1 MDTTLEGRKVTWLYA
16 ILYGL
21 CAELVPIIANLLYVY
36 VWGNLINPELNLS
49 FTQEYMTDI
58 GALIFQTIGF
68 LTYFGT
74 AFWIAK
80 RSRVRTLYNGF
91 RMVLAGIV
99 LEFVFYWIVGV
110 EFLPRY
116 AFSFLTY
123 FVAIALAAI
132 TPPVLKGRKTHRKD
146 WDAHKDEEY
155 EKKKRR

>member
-21 CAELVPIIANLLYVY
+21 SAELVPIIANLLYVF

-49 FTQEYMTDI
+49 FTHEYMTNT
-58 GALIFQTIGF
+58 GVLIFQTIGF
-68 LTYFGT
+68 LSYFGT

-91 RMVLAGIV
+91 RLVLAGIV
-99 LEFVFYWIVGV
+99 AELLFYWIVGV

-132 TPPVLKGRKTHRKD
+132 TPPILKGRKTHRKD

-155 EKKKRR
+155 DKKTRK